1 MTSIGLV
8 AKEIRFFLFVSGL
21 IRTND
26 HQTPLLDESILFPPG
41 QNMQHKSHDTPVFG
55 ARSYNTI
62 FYFICRQNP
71 WQTLFFYYTPP
82 LAIPGRENKS
92 LKLELELKALHLV
105 CLYILNHYICCTHS
119 HVWSATSISGFS
131 NGVHELT
138 ADSKVTQL
146 YVSIPVQEDIWGF
159 DVWKKENKSL
169 FIKIKK
175 KILRPNAQEIQD
187 VKTVLYLCVLF
198 SSFLLSGLVL
208 SQSEKRKKI
217 SSVKNKKKK
226 NLTHALVF
234 MWSSEQLT
242 ANVIFPSISSG
253 ITSSNEQYT
262 NL

>member
-82 LAIPGRENKS
+82 QAIPGRENK
-92 LKLELELKALHLV
+92 LLELELELKALHLV

-169 FIKIKK
+169 FIKIKIK
-175 KILRPNAQEIQD
+175 NPTTKRTRDTGCENSTLPLCIIFKFSFKWFSAF
-187 VKTVLYLCVLF
+187 TVW
-198 SSFLLSGLVL
+198 
-208 SQSEKRKKI
+208 
-217 SSVKNKKKK
+217 KKKK
-226 NLTHALVF
+226 N
-234 MWSSEQLT
+234 QLC
-242 ANVIFPSISSG
+242 
-253 ITSSNEQYT
+253 
-262 NL
+262 

>member
-1 MTSIGLV
+1 MNPFCFHQDKICSTKAMTHPCL
-8 AKEIRFFLFVSGL
+8 ELGL
-21 IRTND
+21 II
-26 HQTPLLDESILFPPG
+26 Q
-41 QNMQHKSHDTPVFG
+41 
-55 ARSYNTI
+55 
-62 FYFICRQNP
+62 YFILYVDRI
-71 WQTLFFYYTPP
+71 LDRHFFFYYTP
-82 LAIPGRENKS
+82 LQAIPGRENK
-92 LKLELELKALHLV
+92 LLELELELKAVHLV

-131 NGVHELT
+131 NGVHKLT

-217 SSVKNKKKK
+217 SSVKKKKK
-226 NLTHALVF
+226 KSYSRPCIYVKFWTTY
-234 MWSSEQLT
+234 S
-242 ANVIFPSISSG
+242 
-253 ITSSNEQYT
+253 
-262 NL
+262 

>member
-62 FYFICRQNP
+62 QQYNFILYVDRI
-71 WQTLFFYYTPP
+71 LDRHFLFYYTPP
-82 LAIPGRENKS
+82 QAIPGRENKW
-92 LKLELELKALHLV
+92 LELELELKALHLI

-175 KILRPNAQEIQD
+175 
-187 VKTVLYLCVLF
+187 
-198 SSFLLSGLVL
+198 
-208 SQSEKRKKI
+208 
-217 SSVKNKKKK
+217 
-226 NLTHALVF
+226 
-234 MWSSEQLT
+234 
-242 ANVIFPSISSG
+242 
-253 ITSSNEQYT
+253 
-262 NL
+262 